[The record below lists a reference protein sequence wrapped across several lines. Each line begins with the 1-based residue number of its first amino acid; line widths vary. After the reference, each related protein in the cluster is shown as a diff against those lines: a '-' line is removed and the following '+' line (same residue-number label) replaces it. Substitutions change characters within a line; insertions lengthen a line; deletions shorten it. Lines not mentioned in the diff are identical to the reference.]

1 MILIMKIGVN
11 DMMDMKRE
19 MKNMS
24 YKIELIDM
32 FDKVYKFYWMKLKS
46 ANVLK
51 MKYSTKVV

>member
-1 MILIMKIGVN
+1 MKIGVN

-32 FDKVYKFYWMKLKS
+32 FDKVYKFY
-46 ANVLK
+46 
-51 MKYSTKVV
+51 